1 MIDLLYDLRKY
12 AVAKHPEFSSAISNA
27 EKGVALV
34 GVDQNASEQNNI
46 SKGDGEMSSYY
57 SEIRSIGVSL
67 GYINKM
73 IEEIRINKQRALLT
87 TSSSKDEEISENLA
101 KILDETHE
109 KTVELKNNI
118 EFLRLQNSNLKKKAN
133 KSEASEIMIRENLLQ
148 TISKRFRETIAE
160 FQAVQSEYKAEMRNK
175 IFRQIK
181 IVYPDA
187 NQNTIESIA
196 DEDGKITTT
205 QLIKMKLSGSHETIG
220 NAITELQDRYRD
232 IRKLEK
238 SVEELQQLFIEL
250 ASLINEQ
257 GEMLDHIEFSVSAAR
272 DYTEK
277 ADIELVSARKYQKKT
292 QKKMLW
298 IILCIFI
305 LIFVVLLPVVIG
317 FAINTK

>member
-12 AVAKHPEFSSAISNA
+12 ALAKHPEFSAAISNA
-27 EKGVALV
+27 EKGVAQV
-34 GVDQNASEQNNI
+34 GVGQGINEQNGN
-46 SKGDGEMSSYY
+46 SKNDEEMSSYY

-73 IEEIRINKQRALLT
+73 IDEIRINKQRALLT

-109 KTVELKNNI
+109 KTLKLKNNI
-118 EFLRLQNSNLKKKAN
+118 EYLRIQNENLKKKAS
-133 KSEASEIMIRENLLQ
+133 KKEATEIMIRENLLQ
-148 TISKRFRETIAE
+148 TISKRFRETIYE
-160 FQAVQSEYKAEMRNK
+160 FQSVQSEYKAEMRNK

-187 NQNTIESIA
+187 TESAIESIA
-196 DEDGKITTT
+196 EEEGKITTT

-257 GEMLDHIEFSVSAAR
+257 GEMLDHIEFSVSTAK

-277 ADIELVSARKYQKKT
+277 ADIELISARKYQKKT

-305 LIFVVLLPVVIG
+305 LILVVLLPIIIG
-317 FAINTK
+317 FTINSS

>member
-12 AVAKHPEFSSAISNA
+12 AVAKHPEFCSAISNA
-27 EKGVALV
+27 ERGVSQV
-34 GVDQNASEQNNI
+34 GVDQGASEQTGT
-46 SKGDGEMSSYY
+46 SKSDEEMSRYY
-57 SEIRSIGVSL
+57 GEIRSIGVSL

-73 IEEIRINKQRALLT
+73 VEEIRVNKQRALLT
-87 TSSSKDEEISENLA
+87 TSSSKDEEISENLS

-118 EFLRLQNSNLKKKAN
+118 ESLRLQNSNLRRRASKG
-133 KSEASEIMIRENLLQ
+133 EAAEIMIRENLLQ
-148 TISKRFRETIAE
+148 TISRRFRETIAE

-187 NQNTIESIA
+187 TQNAIESIA
-196 DEDGKITTT
+196 EEEGKIATT

-220 NAITELQDRYRD
+220 NAITELHDRYRD
-232 IRKLEK
+232 IRRLEK

-272 DYTEK
+272 DYTER
-277 ADIELVSARKYQKKT
+277 ADTELVSARKYQKKT

-298 IILCIFI
+298 IILCIFV

-317 FAINTK
+317 FAINSK

>member
-12 AVAKHPEFSSAISNA
+12 AVAKHPEFLTAISDA
-27 EKGVALV
+27 EKGALQL
-34 GVDQNASEQNNI
+34 GVDQGVLEQNG
-46 SKGDGEMSSYY
+46 SLKDDEEMSSYY

-73 IEEIRINKQRALLT
+73 IDEIRINKQRALLT
-87 TSSSKDEEISENLA
+87 TSSSEDEEISENLS

-109 KTVELKNNI
+109 RTLELKNNI
-118 EFLRLQNSNLKKKAN
+118 EYLRAQNENLKKKAS
-133 KSEASEIMIRENLLQ
+133 KKEAAEIMIRENLLQ
-148 TISKRFRETIAE
+148 TISKRFRETISE

-181 IVYPDA
+181 IVYPDVT
-187 NQNTIESIA
+187 QNTIELIA
-196 DEDGKITTT
+196 EEEGKITTT

-220 NAITELQDRYRD
+220 NAITDLQDRYRD
-232 IRKLEK
+232 IRRLEK

-257 GEMLDHIEFSVSAAR
+257 GEMLDHIEFSVSTAR

-277 ADIELVSARKYQKKT
+277 ADIELISARKYQKRT

-305 LIFVVLLPVVIG
+305 LIFVVMLPIIIG
-317 FAINTK
+317 VSLES